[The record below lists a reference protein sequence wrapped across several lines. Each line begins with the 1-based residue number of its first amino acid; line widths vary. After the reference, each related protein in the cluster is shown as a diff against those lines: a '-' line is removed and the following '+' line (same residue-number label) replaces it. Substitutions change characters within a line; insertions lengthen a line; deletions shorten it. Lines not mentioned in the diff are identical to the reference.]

1 MKVALCLIGTI
12 GGKDGKY
19 GLNQSPQVLRLGYHG
34 YKKHLLDK
42 NDVDVFCHTS
52 SLGFKEEVLSLYR
65 PKNYLFL
72 EEPTFTIPRYVTGAS
87 SRKRA
92 HYHRWFSYQV
102 VSDLR
107 KKYEEESGTKYDFV
121 YIGRYDI
128 GWQRDVDFSTLDK
141 GKFYSANWNR
151 IYRDGEELN
160 YQDWFWDHNFTYLI
174 DGELTE
180 RQKEK
185 GYESKLVGYPHN
197 DEGFTDQWFISN
209 PDYMDSFCTLFKHL
223 DEYTKPN
230 KSWNKGRSSLV
241 DWCGN
246 ISNHRLAPA
255 HLEKIGLLDKLDFKF
270 YYHDDFPLVRG
281 MISKRK

>member
-1 MKVALCLIGTI
+1 MKVALCLIGMI

-19 GLNQSPQVLRLGYHG
+19 GLNQSSEVLEVGF
-34 YKKHLLDK
+34 KHYNKHFLEK

-52 SLGFKEEVLSLYR
+52 SLDFKEEVLSLYK

-72 EEPTFTIPRYVTGAS
+72 EEPTFTIPRYVTGE
-87 SRKRA
+87 RQRRQA

-107 KKYEEESGTKYDFV
+107 RKHEEETGTKYDFV

-128 GWQRDVDFSTLDK
+128 AWQIDVDFSLLDK

-151 IYRDGEELN
+151 LYKNGQVIN
-160 YQDWFWDHNFTYLI
+160 NNDWYSSENEFLI
-174 DGELTE
+174 EGELSE

-197 DEGFTDQWFISN
+197 DEGFIDQWFISN

-223 DEYTKPN
+223 DDYTKPG
-230 KSWNKGRSSLV
+230 KSWDKGRSSLV
-241 DWCGN
+241 DAAGN

-270 YYHDDFPLVRG
+270 HLHDDFPLVRR
-281 MISKRK
+281 MVFKRK